1 MKLEIVGI
9 LNHTKKKTQLEVMI
23 NKQVQTMIV
32 SSPLLAAACLL
43 TLDSNFKERL
53 LQDIPLQADA
63 VIQGNEIKKMT
74 RL

>member
-9 LNHTKKKTQLEVMI
+9 HKYTKKKTHLEVMI
-23 NKQVQTMIV
+23 NEQVRTMIV
-32 SSPLLAAACLL
+32 SSQLLAATFLL
-43 TLDSNFKERL
+43 TLDSKFKDSL
-53 LQDIPLQADA
+53 LEVIPLQADA